1 MTGYGNSNRP
11 GGSSGP
17 SGAWP
22 PQGSGRRD
30 TGNSADRGRI
40 EDLLRP
46 PTEPV
51 GYFSGN
57 DKKAIETRLLGE
69 EAEKVAKKLAEVPA
83 SQLRRFYAE
92 VMALKRRAELAGAS
106 DKEIRAQLTL
116 LRANAAY
123 TWQRQG
129 RYPGE
134 LVAFFAAECRAP
146 ESAAGRYPGELV
158 AFFTRHAAS
167 VQTREDFLRGFQPHF
182 EAVMAS
188 HKVFEKKKDHAA

>member
-11 GGSSGP
+11 GGGSGP
-17 SGAWP
+17 SGARP
-22 PQGSGRRD
+22 PQGGGRPD

-51 GYFSGN
+51 RYFSGN

-106 DKEIRAQLTL
+106 DEEIRAQLTL
-116 LRANAAY
+116 LRAKAAY
-123 TWQRQG
+123 TWQRQ
-129 RYPGE
+129 
-134 LVAFFAAECRAP
+134 
-146 ESAAGRYPGELV
+146 SRYPGELV

-182 EAVMAS
+182 EAVMAF